1 MTPSG
6 KGQMAIRIRRRDF
19 IVTLGS
25 ATAWPLAAG
34 AQQPTMPV
42 IGFLSSRSVD
52 AAANLV
58 AAFRSGLGEAGYVE
72 GRNVT
77 IEFRWA
83 ENHYDRLPMLAAD
96 LVARRVAVIVSP
108 AMAPALAAK
117 AASATIPVI
126 FLTGVD
132 PVQFGLVTSLGRPQG
147 NLTGVA
153 TLSNALQPKQL
164 ELLREVVPMAALVGF
179 LVNPTNPIAES
190 DTRDLQAA
198 ASSTG
203 LQILVRCWPC
213 ADHRRRRGV
222 PPEWSEL
229 AA

>member
-1 MTPSG
+1 
-6 KGQMAIRIRRRDF
+6 MAIRIRRRDF

>member
-1 MTPSG
+1 
-6 KGQMAIRIRRRDF
+6 MAIRIRRRDF

-132 PVQFGLVTSLGRPQG
+132 PVQFGLVTRSRSRSQQFGRAKPACAQLECVRAYRQGRPRR
-147 NLTGVA
+147 T
-153 TLSNALQPKQL
+153 
-164 ELLREVVPMAALVGF
+164 
-179 LVNPTNPIAES
+179 
-190 DTRDLQAA
+190 
-198 ASSTG
+198 
-203 LQILVRCWPC
+203 VRPW
-213 ADHRRRRGV
+213 
-222 PPEWSEL
+222 
-229 AA
+229 